1 MDVLLVLVW
10 EVFLTGV
17 LVDARWIAPHGIG
30 RFAKEVIQRLPRAE
44 RLFGGPPLL
53 SLVEPFWLSLE
64 VSRRRPAVYFT
75 PGFNPPLWSK
85 APVVFTVHDLIHLRF
100 SEESSSLKRM
110 YYQFIVRPAA
120 HGSAR
125 LLTVSEYSKQE
136 ILDWTGLPSEQVSVV
151 YNGVS
156 DPFIMEGPI
165 HVPEYPYLLCV
176 SNTKPHKN
184 LGRTLEGFAR
194 SGVSSEVR
202 LLLRVS
208 SSPRIEEHLHK
219 LGIRDRVELIG
230 QVTDEELAAL
240 YRGAVALLFPS
251 LYEGFGLP
259 VLEAMACG
267 TPVLTSN
274 VSALP
279 EVVDNAGV
287 LIDPYEVEAIAEG
300 IRRLVEDSAL
310 REELRRRGL
319 ERAKQFSWERTAQET
334 WRVLQEAMSEGKSY

>member
-30 RFAKEVIQRLPRAE
+30 RFAKEVIQRLPEAE
-44 RLFGGPPLL
+44 RISDGPPLL
-53 SLVEPFWLSLE
+53 SPVEPLWLSIE
-64 VSRRRPAVYFT
+64 VSRRRPGVYFT
-75 PGFNPPLWSK
+75 PGFNPPLWSNV
-85 APVVFTVHDLIHLRF
+85 PVVFTIHDLIHLHF
-100 SEESSSLKRM
+100 GEESSFLKHL
-110 YYQFIVRPAA
+110 YYRFVVRPAA
-120 HGSAR
+120 SSSAR

-136 ILDWTGLPSEQVSVV
+136 ILNWTRLPSERVDVV

-156 DPFIMEGPI
+156 EAFTREGSIYAPG
-165 HVPEYPYLLCV
+165 YPYLLCV

-184 LGRTLEGFAR
+184 LERTLEGFAR
-194 SGVSSEVR
+194 SGVSSEVK

-274 VSALP
+274 VTALP